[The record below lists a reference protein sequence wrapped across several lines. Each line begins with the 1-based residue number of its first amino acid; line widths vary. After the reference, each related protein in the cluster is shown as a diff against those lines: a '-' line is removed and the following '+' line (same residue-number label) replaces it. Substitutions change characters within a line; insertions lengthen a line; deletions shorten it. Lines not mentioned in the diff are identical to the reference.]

1 MAVVVEC
8 DKVTIIFINT
18 GCSDDRATK
27 ISADVFGDDFRITF
41 IRFGVNIETMLVV
54 FITGS
59 FNLFER
65 RTDSGFHFIQQGS
78 AEGVAKVGVVKVLYI
93 APETVVTVAPFRD
106 ETMDVRVPFKIS
118 AKGMK
123 NHDEPRSKVF

>member
-41 IRFGVNIETMLVV
+41 IRLGINIESV
-54 FITGS
+54 FVLFVTGS
-59 FNLFER
+59 FEF
-65 RTDSGFHFIQQGS
+65 
-78 AEGVAKVGVVKVLYI
+78 
-93 APETVVTVAPFRD
+93 
-106 ETMDVRVPFKIS
+106 FKGGQEWLRKS
-118 AKGMK
+118 
-123 NHDEPRSKVF
+123 